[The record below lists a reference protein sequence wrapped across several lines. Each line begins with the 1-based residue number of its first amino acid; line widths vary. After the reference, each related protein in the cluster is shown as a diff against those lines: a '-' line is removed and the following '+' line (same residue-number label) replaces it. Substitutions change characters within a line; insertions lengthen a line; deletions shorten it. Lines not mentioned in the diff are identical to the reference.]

1 MTEWTPPLP
10 NVGVTDHREPL
21 VNLLLDP
28 VLWPLTRWAEHS
40 QRTACRNAMVAST
53 ALAARRRELD
63 ETQDFVREVVARRSG
78 GRGTVTVHVP
88 AARLG

>member
-1 MTEWTPPLP
+1 M
-10 NVGVTDHREPL
+10 NH
-21 VNLLLDP
+21 LLDP

-53 ALAARRRELD
+53 ALAARRREHD
-63 ETQDFVREVVARRSG
+63 EAQDFVREVIARRSG
-78 GRGTVTVHVP
+78 GRGTVTVRVP